1 MALLSS
7 SISPFQ
13 QYLPFQAVALPSFPA
28 VALLTFP
35 AVASSRWSSA
45 AAPLA
50 SESFPIAI
58 RHGAPGQQMLRHSAA
73 SLQTLCHGATASN
86 KPHPAEKS
94 TPVWLAIWRT
104 WAGFANSQHRDAAFA
119 TPNNICAHSSLL
131 PHWIAA
137 QTLANLSAHLH
148 RLPTPPPYL
157 RRMRLSHGRG
167 RRYRVLDEAVASQG
181 RRRRMANAAAGC
193 SWRSSC
199 KSPRTLPKCK
209 CLITKQLTFIAVRG
223 GINLSSPSTVLK
235 VNYLFISY
243 LCF

>member
-1 MALLSS
+1 MVLPAGRLLSK
-7 SISPFQ
+7 
-13 QYLPFQAVALPSFPA
+13 AA
-28 VALLTFP
+28 
-35 AVASSRWSSA
+35 A
-45 AAPLA
+45 AAPSRAL
-50 SESFPIAI
+50 
-58 RHGAPGQQMLRHSAA
+58 GAGSPAERQLSRTDFRFAPSPRSA
-73 SLQTLCHGATASN
+73 SLAGPPIHEDMVVHGLCGRVPDSAVNLS
-86 KPHPAEKS
+86 P
-94 TPVWLAIWRT
+94 
-104 WAGFANSQHRDAAFA
+104 
-119 TPNNICAHSSLL
+119 
-131 PHWIAA
+131 WIASA
-137 QTLANLSAHLH
+137 QTDANLSAHLH

-181 RRRRMANAAAGC
+181 RRHRMANAAAGC